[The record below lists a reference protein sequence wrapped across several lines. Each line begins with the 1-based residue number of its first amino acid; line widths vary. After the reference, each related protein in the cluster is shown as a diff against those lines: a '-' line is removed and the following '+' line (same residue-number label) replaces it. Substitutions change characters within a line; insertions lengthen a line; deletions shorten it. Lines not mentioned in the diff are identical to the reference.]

1 MPFADDRGSAYQ
13 GIRSFEALSGATANL
28 GVTAADQTMTIT
40 QVIPPGGCVGL
51 FTNVGSQT
59 VFIRMDST
67 AVTVNN
73 GIPILP
79 NTQVTFGV
87 NFGATPRA
95 IAAATGSTLYLT
107 LGNGG

>member
-1 MPFADDRGSAYQ
+1 MPYADDRGIAYQ
-13 GIRSFEALSGATANL
+13 GVRAFEALSGSTANL
-28 GVTAADQTMTIT
+28 AVTGADQTMTIT

-51 FTNVGSQT
+51 FTNVGPQT
-59 VFIRMDST
+59 VFVRMDST
-67 AVTVNN
+67 AVTTSN

-79 NTQVTFGV
+79 NSQVTLGV